1 MAMNDVIEID
11 DYAADKGEGSASYI
25 DRSREYFAIVYE
37 YISDTKLERNAV
49 QRQLDFFYRIGFHP
63 CQAVKEENWQGPG
76 ILLDF
81 GDYHSPVDPWFKA
94 LSSYHPCRSAE
105 ILVDR
110 AAVEARVEEEEIRM
124 RELEDQGIGPTE
136 EEKRAQ
142 EKGRATAKTARYIE
156 WGYQDKW
163 HRSYFDR
170 KSWCKESAHGLANVF
185 FVQSAKRRFWS
196 ISSSRTRSPTC
207 TFRPLSQG
215 RWSRRGTHTRS
226 RRRNTLH
233 RLPSH
238 PDVVETWQLSGYC

>member
-1 MAMNDVIEID
+1 MAMNDVIEVD
-11 DYAADKGEGSASYI
+11 DNAADRGEGSASYI
-25 DRSREYFAIVYE
+25 DRSREYFAIAYE
-37 YISDTKLERNAV
+37 YIPDTKLERDAV

-81 GDYHSPVDPWFKA
+81 GDYNAPVDPWFKA

-110 AAVEARVEEEEIRM
+110 AAVEARAEEEENRM

-142 EKGRATAKTARYIE
+142 EKERVTAKTARYIE

-170 KSWCKESAHGLANVF
+170 KSCCSELPHGWANILFGAVSKEEILNYKLEQDPLA
-185 FVQSAKRRFWS
+185 
-196 ISSSRTRSPTC
+196 
-207 TFRPLSQG
+207 
-215 RWSRRGTHTRS
+215 
-226 RRRNTLH
+226 
-233 RLPSH
+233 
-238 PDVVETWQLSGYC
+238 DVHIPAVEPGAVIKAWTAYKKQKKEYLAQAS